1 MKKLALTLRKG
12 ETVAI
17 PLRIESSVLV
27 YKAITAIAKSAP
39 VSITAEGHDLANGWD
54 ACVMNAKGM
63 KQINAEEN
71 PPADAEFRPVTVVDA
86 DTVQFNSVNAA
97 GYSTYT
103 GGGQIVYYAPLELAS
118 YASARMTVKDAVGGT
133 VILSCTTSNARLELD
148 SATDTLWVRMTAE
161 DAALIEADEGVFDI
175 ELVTAAGEVKAV
187 CSAESTITFL
197 PEVTT

>member
-103 GGGQIVYYAPLELAS
+103 GGGQIVYYAPLDLAA
-118 YASARMTVKDAVGGT
+118 YASARMSVKDAVGGT
-133 VILSCTTSNARLELD
+133 EILSFTTSNGRLEFD
-148 SATDTLWVRMTAE
+148 AATNTLWLRMTSE
-161 DAALIEADEGVFDI
+161 DSELIEADEGVFDI
-175 ELVTAAGEVKAV
+175 ELVTPGGEVKAV